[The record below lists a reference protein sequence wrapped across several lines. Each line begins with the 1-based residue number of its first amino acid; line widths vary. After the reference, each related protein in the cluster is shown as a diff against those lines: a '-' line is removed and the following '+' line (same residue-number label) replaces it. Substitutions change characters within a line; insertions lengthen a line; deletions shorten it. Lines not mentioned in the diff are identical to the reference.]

1 MLKEFEIGPG
11 PVRQGEA
18 NGRGYKQAS
27 ELIRKEIVRLW
38 RQAAEAVEAGFPPT
52 LPDGTPRE
60 TWPRVRDFHTAPT
73 PRRVSGL
80 A

>member
-1 MLKEFEIGPG
+1 MTFPG
-11 PVRQGEA
+11 IEA
-18 NGRGYKQAS
+18 NGRGYKEAS
-27 ELIRKEIVRLW
+27 ELVRREIVKLW
-38 RQAAEAVEAGFPPT
+38 RQAGEAVKAGFPLE
-52 LPDGTPRE
+52 LPDGTRRE